1 MRIDTTRFGQID
13 IDDKR
18 IIQFSDGLLGF
29 PEAHRFVLL
38 EHAPNNPFHWLQCL
52 DDPALAFVVM
62 DPMMVEPRFRE
73 AIPEQAARE
82 LGITG
87 AKEAAVLTIVT
98 VDRTNQRITANL
110 LGPLVIHP
118 ETLKAKQV
126 ILEDSSYSTKHDL
139 VPASRAQQ
147 ERDVS
152 AS

>member
-1 MRIDTTRFGQID
+1 MRINTTRFGQID

-18 IIQFSDGLLGF
+18 IIQFSDGLPGF

-38 EHAPNNPFHWLQCL
+38 EHAPNNAFHWLQCL

-62 DPMMVEPRFRE
+62 DPMMIEPCFRE
-73 AIPEQAARE
+73 AIPEAAGRE

-87 AKEAAVLTIVT
+87 LKKAAVLTIVT
-98 VDRTNQRITANL
+98 IDRTNQRVTTNL
-110 LGPLVIHP
+110 LAPLVIHP
-118 ETLKAKQV
+118 ETLEAKQV
-126 ILEDSSYSTKHDL
+126 ILENSSYSTKHDL